1 MRCNSLVP
9 LRMLLGVFL
18 FTLPSTSLRAQ
29 TTVASAAAVRAAPE
43 GRLVATMRAGATVKT
58 GAKKSEWTAV
68 TIEGFLHK
76 SVVSAKK
83 TTLAIK
89 APSGAALR
97 ASADPSAD
105 VIAVVEDGAVLQRL
119 SASGE
124 WFKAKRDA
132 WVLSRELGSAA
143 AKTSRPASVASAR
156 APAAPRAPEKV
167 AALPARGATASDAAS
182 AGSPPPAPSSSASS
196 QGSSQA
202 ASPRGDSSPLVG
214 DFAASQPLV
223 LRDAPDGKPA
233 GSADSAARVRIVAR
247 DHGWARVE
255 LEGWVR
261 ESELV
266 PVDSSSVSAVSAAD
280 LRSDPEHYRGSTV
293 RWVVQAIS
301 VQQAD
306 PLRKGL
312 APDEPYLLARGPG
325 SESSLL
331 YLALPAALVPSAKA
345 LQPLSDILV
354 LARVRAGRS
363 EPSGVPILDVLRIVP
378 R

>member
-1 MRCNSLVP
+1 MRCNSLV
-9 LRMLLGVFL
+9 LLCVLPFVF
-18 FTLPSTSLRAQ
+18 PPASLRAQ
-29 TTVASAAAVRAAPE
+29 STVGTAAPVRSVPD
-43 GRLVATMRAGATVKT
+43 GKLVATMRAGATVKT
-58 GAKKSEWTAV
+58 GAKKSDWTAI

-83 TTLAIK
+83 STLTIT

-97 ASADPSAD
+97 ASAEPSGD
-105 VIAVVEDGAVLQRL
+105 IVAVVEDGATLERV
-119 SASGE
+119 SANGE
-124 WFKAKRDA
+124 WFRAKRDA
-132 WVLSRELGSAA
+132 WVQSRDLKTEP
-143 AKTSRPASVASAR
+143 AKSPAPARVASTR
-156 APAAPRAPEKV
+156 AASPQRAPEKTT
-167 AALPARGATASDAAS
+167 APPARSALPA
-182 AGSPPPAPSSSASS
+182 AGSAAPPTPPDAP
-196 QGSSQA
+196 GSSQA
-202 ASPRGDSSPLVG
+202 APPRADATPVLG

-280 LRSDPEHYRGSTV
+280 LRSDPDHYRGSTV

-312 APDEPYLLARGPG
+312 APEEPYLLARGPG

-331 YLALPAALVPSAKA
+331 YLALPPALVPSAKA
-345 LQPLSDILV
+345 LQPLSTILV
-354 LARVRAGRS
+354 LARVREGRS

>member
-1 MRCNSLVP
+1 MRCKSLV
-9 LRMLLGVFL
+9 LLCVLL
-18 FTLPSTSLRAQ
+18 FALPRAALRAQ
-29 TTVASAAAVRAAPE
+29 STVGTAAPVRTAPD

-58 GAKKSEWTAV
+58 GARKSDWTAV

-83 TTLAIK
+83 NTLTIK

-97 ASADPSAD
+97 ASADPSGEI
-105 VIAVVEDGAVLQRL
+105 VAVVEDGATLDRV
-119 SASGE
+119 STNGE

-132 WVLSRELGSAA
+132 WVQTRELKTESA
-143 AKTSRPASVASAR
+143 KSPSPTRVASAR
-156 APAAPRAPEKV
+156 TPSSQRAPEKT
-167 AALPARGATASDAAS
+167 AAPPARSATPAAGSAAPPTPPGASQS
-182 AGSPPPAPSSSASS
+182 PPGSPPAASS
-196 QGSSQA
+196 RA
-202 ASPRGDSSPLVG
+202 DVPLGLG

-223 LRDAPDGKPA
+223 LRDAPDGKAA

-266 PVDSSSVSAVSAAD
+266 PFDSASVSAVSAAD
-280 LRSDPEHYRGSTV
+280 LRSDPDHYKGSIV
-293 RWVVQAIS
+293 RWVVQAIA

-312 APDEPYLLARGPG
+312 SPDEPYLLARGPG

-331 YLALPAALVPSAKA
+331 YLALPPALVASAKA

-363 EPSGVPILDVLRIVP
+363 EPSGVPVLDVLRIVP

>member
-1 MRCNSLVP
+1 MRCNSLV
-9 LRMLLGVFL
+9 LLCVLLFGFL
-18 FTLPSTSLRAQ
+18 PASLRAQ
-29 TTVASAAAVRAAPE
+29 STVGTAAPVRAAPD

-58 GAKKSEWTAV
+58 GAKKSDWTAV

-83 TTLAIK
+83 NTLTIK

-97 ASADPSAD
+97 ASADPSGD
-105 VIAVVEDGAVLQRL
+105 IVAVVEDGEKLERV
-119 SASGE
+119 SVKGE
-124 WFKAKRDA
+124 WFKARRDA
-132 WVLSRELGSAA
+132 WVQTRDLKTEP
-143 AKTSRPASVASAR
+143 AKSSSSTRVASAR
-156 APAAPRAPEKV
+156 TPSSSRAPEKV
-167 AALPARGATASDAAS
+167 SAPPARSAAPA
-182 AGSPPPAPSSSASS
+182 AGSAAPPTPPESPSVAA
-196 QGSSQA
+196 QA
-202 ASPRGDSSPLVG
+202 ASSRADASLVLG

-280 LRSDPEHYRGSTV
+280 LRSDPDHYRGTTV
-293 RWVVQAIS
+293 RWVVQAIA
-301 VQQAD
+301 VEQAD

-345 LQPLSDILV
+345 LQPLSNILV

>member
-1 MRCNSLVP
+1 MRCNSLV
-9 LRMLLGVFL
+9 LFCALLFGFL
-18 FTLPSTSLRAQ
+18 PASLRAQ
-29 TTVASAAAVRAAPE
+29 STVGSSAPVRSAPD

-58 GAKKSEWTAV
+58 GAKKSDWTAV

-83 TTLAIK
+83 STLTIK

-97 ASADPSAD
+97 ASADPSGEI
-105 VIAVVEDGAVLQRL
+105 VAVVEDGTTLDRV
-119 SASGE
+119 STSGE
-124 WFKAKRDA
+124 WYKAKRDA
-132 WVLSRELGSAA
+132 WVQTREL
-143 AKTSRPASVASAR
+143 KTSAKPASQSRVASAR
-156 APAAPRAPEKV
+156 SSAPERAPEK
-167 AALPARGATASDAAS
+167 ASAQPARSATTAAGPVAPPVPPESPS
-182 AGSPPPAPSSSASS
+182 AAA
-196 QGSSQA
+196 QA
-202 ASPRGDSSPLVG
+202 APTRADASLVLG

-280 LRSDPEHYRGSTV
+280 LRSDPDHYRGSTV
-293 RWVVQAIS
+293 RWVVQAIA

-331 YLALPAALVPSAKA
+331 YLALPPALVASAKA
-345 LQPLSDILV
+345 LQPLSNILV

>member
-1 MRCNSLVP
+1 M
-9 LRMLLGVFL
+9 
-18 FTLPSTSLRAQ
+18 
-29 TTVASAAAVRAAPE
+29 RAAPE
-43 GRLVATMRAGATVKT
+43 GRLVATMRAGASVKT
-58 GAKKSEWTAV
+58 GAKKSDWTAV

-83 TTLAIK
+83 NTLTIK

-97 ASADPSAD
+97 AGADASSEI
-105 VIAVVEDGAVLQRL
+105 VAVVEDGATLDRL

-124 WFKAKRDA
+124 WFKAKRDG
-132 WVLSRELGSAA
+132 WVQTRDLKTETAKSSA
-143 AKTSRPASVASAR
+143 PARVASAR
-156 APAAPRAPEKV
+156 AAGSQRAPEKV
-167 AALPARGATASDAAS
+167 AALPARSAAP
-182 AGSPPPAPSSSASS
+182 APPPPAPPEPPSASS
-196 QGSSQA
+196 QAAAPRTEGS
-202 ASPRGDSSPLVG
+202 LVLG

-280 LRSDPEHYRGSTV
+280 LRSDPDHYRGSTV

-301 VQQAD
+301 VQEAD

-312 APDEPYLLARGPG
+312 SPDEPYLLARGPG

-331 YLALPAALVPSAKA
+331 YLALPPALVQSAKA
-345 LQPLSDILV
+345 LQPLSNILV

>member
-1 MRCNSLVP
+1 
-9 LRMLLGVFL
+9 ML
-18 FTLPSTSLRAQ
+18 
-29 TTVASAAAVRAAPE
+29 
-43 GRLVATMRAGATVKT
+43 
-58 GAKKSEWTAV
+58 
-68 TIEGFLHK
+68 
-76 SVVSAKK
+76 
-83 TTLAIK
+83 
-89 APSGAALR
+89 
-97 ASADPSAD
+97 
-105 VIAVVEDGAVLQRL
+105 
-119 SASGE
+119 
-124 WFKAKRDA
+124 
-132 WVLSRELGSAA
+132 
-143 AKTSRPASVASAR
+143 
-156 APAAPRAPEKV
+156 
-167 AALPARGATASDAAS
+167 
-182 AGSPPPAPSSSASS
+182 
-196 QGSSQA
+196 
-202 ASPRGDSSPLVG
+202 G

-223 LRDAPDGKPA
+223 LRDAPDGKAA
-233 GSADSAARVRIVAR
+233 GSVDSAARVRIVAC

-280 LRSDPEHYRGSTV
+280 LRSDPDHYRGSTV

-306 PLRKGL
+306 PLRKGR

-345 LQPLSDILV
+345 LQPLSNILV
-354 LARVRAGRS
+354 LARVREGRS

>member
-1 MRCNSLVP
+1 MRCNSLV
-9 LRMLLGVFL
+9 LLCVL
-18 FTLPSTSLRAQ
+18 LATSVHAQ
-29 TTVASAAAVRAAPE
+29 TTAATAAVARAAPD
-43 GRLVATMRAGATVKT
+43 GRLVATMRVGAAVKT
-58 GAKKSEWTAV
+58 GATKSDWTAI

-76 SVVSAKK
+76 SVVSARKNAL
-83 TTLAIK
+83 TVQAS
-89 APSGAALR
+89 SGAALR
-97 ASADPSAD
+97 VSADPSAPIAA
-105 VIAVVEDGAVLQRL
+105 VIEDGVSVERL
-119 SASGE
+119 SAKGE
-124 WFKAKRDA
+124 WFRVKRDA
-132 WVLSRELGSAA
+132 WVQSRELKTVT
-143 AKTSRPASVASAR
+143 AKAPALAGGARGR
-156 APAAPRAPEKV
+156 APASQGAPEKV
-167 AALPARGATASDAAS
+167 SALPPRAAPS
-182 AGSPPPAPSSSASS
+182 PEPAASPPPRADAL
-196 QGSSQA
+196 A
-202 ASPRGDSSPLVG
+202 LG
-214 DFAASQPLV
+214 DFAASHAIV
-223 LRDAPDGKPA
+223 LRAAPDGKPA

-261 ESELV
+261 ESELI

-293 RWVVQAIS
+293 RWVVQAIA

-331 YLALPAALVPSAKA
+331 YLALPSALVASAKS
-345 LQPLSDILV
+345 LQPLSNILV

>member
-9 LRMLLGVFL
+9 LRMLLCVLL

-29 TTVASAAAVRAAPE
+29 TTVASAAAVRAAPD
-43 GRLVATMRAGATVKT
+43 GRLVATMRAGAAVKT

-83 TTLAIK
+83 TTLTIK

-97 ASADPSAD
+97 ASADPSGD
-105 VIAVVEDGAVLQRL
+105 IIAVVEDGAVLERL

-132 WVLSRELGSAA
+132 WVQSRDLKATA
-143 AKTSRPASVASAR
+143 AKPSSPANVASAR
-156 APAAPRAPEKV
+156 APASQRAPEKV
-167 AALPARGATASDAAS
+167 AALPARGASASDAPS
-182 AGSPPPAPSSSASS
+182 AGSPAPAASPSATSP
-196 QGSSQA
+196 A
-202 ASPRGDSSPLVG
+202 ASPRADGSPVLG

-223 LRDAPDGKPA
+223 LRDAPDGKAA

>member
-1 MRCNSLVP
+1 MRCNSLV
-9 LRMLLGVFL
+9 LLCVLPFVF
-18 FTLPSTSLRAQ
+18 PPASLRAQ
-29 TTVASAAAVRAAPE
+29 STVGTAAPVRSAPD
-43 GRLVATMRAGATVKT
+43 GKLVATMRAGATVKT
-58 GAKKSEWTAV
+58 GAKKSDWTAV

-83 TTLAIK
+83 NTLTIT

-97 ASADPSAD
+97 ASAEPSGD
-105 VIAVVEDGAVLQRL
+105 IVAVVEDGATLERV
-119 SASGE
+119 SANGE
-124 WFKAKRDA
+124 WFRAKRDA
-132 WVLSRELGSAA
+132 WVQSRDLKTEPAKSSA
-143 AKTSRPASVASAR
+143 PARVASTR
-156 APAAPRAPEKV
+156 AASPQRAPEKT
-167 AALPARGATASDAAS
+167 AASPARSALPA
-182 AGSPPPAPSSSASS
+182 AGSAAPPTPPAAP
-196 QGSSQA
+196 GSSQTPP
-202 ASPRGDSSPLVG
+202 PRADATPVLG

-280 LRSDPEHYRGSTV
+280 LRSDPDHYRGSTV

-312 APDEPYLLARGPG
+312 APEEPYLLARGPG

-331 YLALPAALVPSAKA
+331 YLALPPALVPSAKA
-345 LQPLSDILV
+345 LQPLSTILV
-354 LARVRAGRS
+354 LARVREGRS

>member
-1 MRCNSLVP
+1 MRCNSLV
-9 LRMLLGVFL
+9 LLCVLL
-18 FTLPSTSLRAQ
+18 FALPRAALRAQ
-29 TTVASAAAVRAAPE
+29 SIAGTAAPVRTAPD

-58 GAKKSEWTAV
+58 GARKSDWTAV

-83 TTLAIK
+83 NTLTIK

-97 ASADPSAD
+97 ASADPSGD
-105 VIAVVEDGAVLQRL
+105 IVAVVEDGATLDRV
-119 SASGE
+119 SANGE

-132 WVLSRELGSAA
+132 WVQTRDLKTDV
-143 AKTSRPASVASAR
+143 AKSSVPTRVASAR
-156 APAAPRAPEKV
+156 APSSQRAPEK
-167 AALPARGATASDAAS
+167 AAAAPPT
-182 AGSPPPAPSSSASS
+182 SPTPSEAQS
-196 QGSSQA
+196 GSSQT
-202 ASPRGDSSPLVG
+202 ASSRADAPLVLG

-280 LRSDPEHYRGSTV
+280 LRSDPDHYRGSTV

-312 APDEPYLLARGPG
+312 APEEPYLLARGPG

-345 LQPLSDILV
+345 LQPLSTILV

>member
-1 MRCNSLVP
+1 MRCNSLV
-9 LRMLLGVFL
+9 LLHVLFCVLL

-29 TTVASAAAVRAAPE
+29 TTVASAAAVRSAPD
-43 GRLVATMRAGATVKT
+43 GRLVATMRAGAEVKT
-58 GAKKSEWTAV
+58 GAKKSDWTAV

-83 TTLAIK
+83 NTLTIK

-97 ASADPSAD
+97 ASADPSAEI
-105 VIAVVEDGAVLQRL
+105 IAVVEDGAALERL

-124 WFKAKRDA
+124 WYKAKRDA
-132 WVLSRELGSAA
+132 WVRTRDLKTAA
-143 AKTSRPASVASAR
+143 AKTSPSASVAAAR
-156 APAAPRAPEKV
+156 APAPQRAPEKV
-167 AALPARGATASDAAS
+167 AALPARGASAPAAAS
-182 AGSPPPAPSSSASS
+182 AESPAPSAP
-196 QGSSQA
+196 SQA
-202 ASPRGDSSPLVG
+202 ALSRADGSPALG

-233 GSADSAARVRIVAR
+233 ASADSAARVRIVAR

-280 LRSDPEHYRGSTV
+280 LRSDPDHYRGSTV

-345 LQPLSDILV
+345 LQPLSNILV

>member
-1 MRCNSLVP
+1 MRCKSLV
-9 LRMLLGVFL
+9 LICVLLA
-18 FTLPSTSLRAQ
+18 PSLRAQ
-29 TTVASAAAVRAAPE
+29 TTAATAASVRVSPE
-43 GRLVATMRAGATVKT
+43 GRLLATMRAGAAVKT
-58 GAKKSEWTAV
+58 GATKSDWTAV
-68 TIEGFLHK
+68 TIEGYLHK

-83 TTLAIK
+83 NTLTVQAS
-89 APSGAALR
+89 SGAALR
-97 ASADPSAD
+97 ASAESSAPVVA
-105 VIAVVEDGAVLQRL
+105 VIEDGVTVDRL

-124 WFKAKRDA
+124 WFRVKRDA
-132 WVLSRELGSAA
+132 WVQSRELKAPPKARAVASSTPARSSAPKSA
-143 AKTSRPASVASAR
+143 PPPQKVASVPPRAAPSPAP
-156 APAAPRAPEKV
+156 APAAA
-167 AALPARGATASDAAS
+167 
-182 AGSPPPAPSSSASS
+182 APSHA
-196 QGSSQA
+196 
-202 ASPRGDSSPLVG
+202 DVPLALG
-214 DFAASQPLV
+214 DFAAAHPVV
-223 LRDAPDGKPA
+223 LRDAPDGKAA
-233 GSADSAARVRIVAR
+233 GSADSAARMRIVAR

-266 PVDSSSVSAVSAAD
+266 PFDSSSVSAVSAAD
-280 LRSDPEHYRGSTV
+280 LRSDPDHYRGTTV
-293 RWVVQAIS
+293 RWVVQAIA

-331 YLALPAALVPSAKA
+331 YLALPEALVANARA
-345 LQPLSDILV
+345 LQPLSNILV

>member
-1 MRCNSLVP
+1 MRCNSLV
-9 LRMLLGVFL
+9 LLSALLVA
-18 FTLPSTSLRAQ
+18 LPPAVLRAQ
-29 TTVASAAAVRAAPE
+29 SIAGTAASVRTAPD
-43 GRLVATMRAGATVKT
+43 GRLVATMRAGAVVKT
-58 GAKKSEWTAV
+58 GAKKSDWTAV
-68 TIEGFLHK
+68 TFEGFLHK

-83 TTLAIK
+83 NTLTVK

-97 ASADPSAD
+97 ASADPSAEIVA
-105 VIAVVEDGAVLQRL
+105 VIEDGATLERL
-119 SASGE
+119 SANGE
-124 WFKAKRDA
+124 WLKAKRDG
-132 WVLSRELGSAA
+132 WVQTRDLRTGTAKSA
-143 AKTSRPASVASAR
+143 SSPRVASAR
-156 APAAPRAPEKV
+156 APASQRAPEKV
-167 AALPARGATASDAAS
+167 AALPARGAAPAAT
-182 AGSPPPAPSSSASS
+182 SPAQPESPSP
-196 QGSSQA
+196 SSQA
-202 ASPRGDSSPLVG
+202 GASPTEGPLVLG

-280 LRSDPEHYRGSTV
+280 LRSDPDHYRGSTV

-301 VQQAD
+301 VQEAD

-312 APDEPYLLARGPG
+312 SPQEPYLLARGPG

-331 YLALPAALVPSAKA
+331 YLALPPALVSTAKA
-345 LQPLSDILV
+345 LQPLSTILV

>member
-1 MRCNSLVP
+1 MRCNSLV
-9 LRMLLGVFL
+9 LLCVL
-18 FTLPSTSLRAQ
+18 LAPSVRAQ
-29 TTVASAAAVRAAPE
+29 TTVATAAAARVAPD
-43 GRLVATMRAGATVKT
+43 GRLVATMRVGAAVNAGAT
-58 GAKKSEWTAV
+58 KSDWTAV

-76 SVVSAKK
+76 SVVRAKK
-83 TTLAIK
+83 NALTIQ

-97 ASADPSAD
+97 ASADRSAPIVA
-105 VIAVVEDGAVLQRL
+105 VIEDGESVERV

-124 WFKAKRDA
+124 WFRVKRDA
-132 WVLSRELGSAA
+132 WVHSRELKTVT
-143 AKTSRPASVASAR
+143 AKAPPLVGGAPGRAGASQG
-156 APAAPRAPEKV
+156 APQKV
-167 AALPARGATASDAAS
+167 AALPPRAAPAPVPAPASAALPAPPRADAAL
-182 AGSPPPAPSSSASS
+182 A
-196 QGSSQA
+196 
-202 ASPRGDSSPLVG
+202 LG
-214 DFAASQPLV
+214 DFEASHSIV
-223 LRDAPDGKPA
+223 LRAAPDGNPA

-261 ESELV
+261 ESELL

-293 RWVVQAIS
+293 RWVVQAIA
-301 VQQAD
+301 VQLAD

-331 YLALPAALVPSAKA
+331 YLALPTTLVASAKA
-345 LQPLSDILV
+345 LQPLSNILV

>member
-1 MRCNSLVP
+1 MRCNSLV
-9 LRMLLGVFL
+9 LICVLLA
-18 FTLPSTSLRAQ
+18 TEARAQ
-29 TTVASAAAVRAAPE
+29 TTAATAAAARVAPN
-43 GRLVATMRAGATVKT
+43 GRLVATMRVGAAAKT
-58 GAKKSEWTAV
+58 SATKSGWTAV

-76 SVVSAKK
+76 SVVRAKK
-83 TTLAIK
+83 NALTIQ

-97 ASADPSAD
+97 ASADPSGPVVA
-105 VIAVVEDGAVLQRL
+105 VIEDGVSVERL

-124 WFKAKRDA
+124 WFRVKRDA
-132 WVLSRELGSAA
+132 WVQTRELRTAT
-143 AKTSRPASVASAR
+143 AKAPPLVGGAPAR
-156 APAAPRAPEKV
+156 APAQQAAPQKVSAVPPRTAPAAAPATPAATAPPRAD
-167 AALPARGATASDAAS
+167 AALA
-182 AGSPPPAPSSSASS
+182 
-196 QGSSQA
+196 
-202 ASPRGDSSPLVG
+202 LG
-214 DFAASQPLV
+214 DFAASHPIV
-223 LRDAPDGKPA
+223 LRAAPDGKPA

-293 RWVVQAIS
+293 RWVVQAIA
-301 VQQAD
+301 VQLAD

-312 APDEPYLLARGPG
+312 APEEPYLLARGPG

-331 YLALPAALVPSAKA
+331 YLALPTALVASAKA
-345 LQPLSDILV
+345 LQPLSNILV

>member
-1 MRCNSLVP
+1 MRCNSLVI
-9 LRMLLGVFL
+9 LCVLLA
-18 FTLPSTSLRAQ
+18 TSVRAQ
-29 TTVASAAAVRAAPE
+29 TTAATAAAARMAPD
-43 GRLVATMRAGATVKT
+43 GRLIATMRAGAAVKT
-58 GAKKSEWTAV
+58 GATKSNWTAV

-76 SVVSAKK
+76 SVVSTKK
-83 TTLAIK
+83 NALTIQ

-97 ASADPSAD
+97 ASANPSAPVVA
-105 VIAVVEDGAVLQRL
+105 VIEEGVSVERL

-124 WFKAKRDA
+124 WFRVKRDA
-132 WVLSRELGSAA
+132 WVQSRELKTVA
-143 AKTSRPASVASAR
+143 AKAPPLVGGAPGR
-156 APAAPRAPEKV
+156 APASQGAPQKVSTLPPAAAP
-167 AALPARGATASDAAS
+167 AAAPAS
-182 AGSPPPAPSSSASS
+182 ASAAPPAPPRAD
-196 QGSSQA
+196 A
-202 ASPRGDSSPLVG
+202 ALALG
-214 DFAASQPLV
+214 DFAASHPIV
-223 LRDAPDGKPA
+223 LRAAPDGKPA

-255 LEGWVR
+255 LDGWVR
-261 ESELV
+261 ESELI

-293 RWVVQAIS
+293 RWVVQAIA

-331 YLALPAALVPSAKA
+331 YLALPTALVASAKA
-345 LQPLSDILV
+345 LQPLSNILV

>member
-1 MRCNSLVP
+1 MRCNSLV
-9 LRMLLGVFL
+9 LLCVFL
-18 FTLPSTSLRAQ
+18 FATPRASLRAQ
-29 TTVASAAAVRAAPE
+29 SIVGTAAPVRTAPD
-43 GRLVATMRAGATVKT
+43 GRLVATMRAGASVRT
-58 GAKKSEWTAV
+58 GARKADWTAV
-68 TIEGFLHK
+68 TIEGFVHK

-83 TTLAIK
+83 NTLTIK

-97 ASADPSAD
+97 ASADPSGEI
-105 VIAVVEDGAVLQRL
+105 VAVVEDGATLERI
-119 SASGE
+119 SGSGE
-124 WFKAKRDA
+124 WLKAKREA
-132 WVLSRELGSAA
+132 WVQTRDLRTESAKSA
-143 AKTSRPASVASAR
+143 SPARVASAR
-156 APAAPRAPEKV
+156 APAPQRAPEK
-167 AALPARGATASDAAS
+167 AAAPSARSAGPAAAS
-182 AGSPPPAPSSSASS
+182 AAPPATSDSPLA
-196 QGSSQA
+196 SSQA
-202 ASPRGDSSPLVG
+202 ASSRADAPLVLG

-280 LRSDPEHYRGSTV
+280 LRSDPDHYRGSTV

-312 APDEPYLLARGPG
+312 APEEPYLLARGPG

-345 LQPLSDILV
+345 LQPLSNILV